1 MPYHCSRAAWI
12 ARGTAA
18 LVVAPLAGRAQT
30 PAPDVLHIGVGL
42 IESHAEGYYAQAG
55 GFFTQRG
62 LDVEVKQLRNGA
74 TIAAAVAG
82 GDLQIGCST
91 VLQLAQAR
99 GHGFPF
105 VIIAAG
111 AVHDARYAHTV
122 GLVVAANA
130 RTASPRELN
139 GKTIAAS
146 TLNGLDQL
154 VTCVLVDKA
163 GGDSATLKF
172 VELSPRAMVDALE
185 QGRIDAASMEEPELS
200 AAGSRIRSLG
210 DGEDAIASRFVTTAY
225 FTTSAWLAQNKAVAR
240 RFADAIFAAGAWAQA
255 NPEKAAPVL
264 AKAMGAAQARM
275 PTQRYALKNDPAEL
289 QALAK
294 AAVQYKLAAPLRIED
309 LVWNGR

>member
-1 MPYHCSRAAWI
+1 MPYRFSRAAWL
-12 ARGTAA
+12 AFGGASVAGAA
-18 LVVAPLAGRAQT
+18 LRPAFAQT
-30 PAPDVLHIGVGL
+30 PAVLHLGVGL
-42 IESHAEGYYAQAG
+42 IESHAEGYYALAR
-55 GFFTQRG
+55 GFFAQRG
-62 LDVEVKQLRNGA
+62 LDVDIKQLRNGA

-111 AVHDARYAHTV
+111 AVHDARFAHTV
-122 GLVVAANA
+122 GLAVAAGSRIAN
-130 RTASPRELN
+130 PRELN

-154 VTCVLVDKA
+154 VTSVLVDKS
-163 GGDSATLKF
+163 GGDSTTLHF

-225 FTTSAWLAQNKAVAR
+225 FTTGGWLANNKAVAR
-240 RFADAIFAAGAWAQA
+240 RFADAIFAGGAWATA
-255 NPEKAAPVL
+255 NPEGAAPVL
-264 AKAMGAAQARM
+264 AKAMGTAEAH
-275 PTQRYALKNDPAEL
+275 PTQRYATRNDTNEL

-294 AAVQYKLAAPLRIED
+294 AAVQYHFAAPLQMED
-309 LVWNGR
+309 LVWDGR